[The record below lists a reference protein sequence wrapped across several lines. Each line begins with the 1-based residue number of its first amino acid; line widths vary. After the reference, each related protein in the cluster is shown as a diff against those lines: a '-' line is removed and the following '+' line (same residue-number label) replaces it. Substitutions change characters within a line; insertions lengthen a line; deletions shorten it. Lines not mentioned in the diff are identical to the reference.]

1 MKALQDKGCLLFKKI
16 VSVFLALTVIA
27 ALGVVFT
34 GCSKGVTASDPA
46 PVLAW
51 AEPMMENCLVALNEK
66 DYVRFSRDFDSKALS
81 DDAAES
87 KFPNYCTIIE
97 QTLGQYQSKTFWKVV
112 EYEDYRAVYYYAHF
126 EKSTEPEQIV
136 VKMNFQ
142 DKGEQK
148 MIIVFS
154 LESELLRDTVQA
166 TEEGMISAIDDML
179 D

>member
-1 MKALQDKGCLLFKKI
+1 MLKKI
-16 VSVFLALTVIA
+16 ISVSLALTVIA

-34 GCSKGVTASDPA
+34 GCSKGVTVSDPA

-51 AEPMMENCLVALNEK
+51 AEPMMENCLVALGER
-66 DYVRFSRDFDSKALS
+66 DYARFSRDFDPKALA

-97 QTLGQYQSKTFWKVV
+97 QTLGEYQSKTFWKVV

-126 EKSTEPEQIV
+126 EKSTEPEEIV

-148 MIIVFS
+148 VIIVFS
-154 LESELLRDTVQA
+154 LESQLLRETVQA
-166 TEEGMISAIDDML
+166 EEGGMINVLDDML